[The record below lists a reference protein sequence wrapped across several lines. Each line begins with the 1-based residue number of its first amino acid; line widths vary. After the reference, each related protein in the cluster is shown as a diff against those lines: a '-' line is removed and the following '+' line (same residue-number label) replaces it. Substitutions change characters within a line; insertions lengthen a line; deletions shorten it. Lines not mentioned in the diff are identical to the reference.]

1 MERDLESAQAKIKY
15 LEFDQKSNREDEK
28 YKIKYEK
35 LKVKKCRFYD
45 RVFVI
50 LSDFFP
56 KTKFLGRKPHILAFG
71 F

>member
-35 LKVKKCRFYD
+35 LKVKNADFMTEFF
-45 RVFVI
+45 FV
-50 LSDFFP
+50 
-56 KTKFLGRKPHILAFG
+56 TKWTSK
-71 F
+71 

>member
-15 LEFDQKSNREDEK
+15 LEFDQKANRDDEK

-35 LKVKKCRFYD
+35 LKVKKCRFHD
-45 RVFVI
+45 FF
-50 LSDFFP
+50 LFFEFFFP
-56 KTKFLGRKPHILAFG
+56 KTKILVENRILAFG